1 MQVLYQLSYTP
12 KGITMLPVAQRS
24 TEIDLIQK
32 SILSRLPIV

>member
-1 MQVLYQLSYTP
+1 
-12 KGITMLPVAQRS
+12 MLPVAQRS